1 MLLFCSAIFKWKKM
15 NEFTEF
21 LKILLP
27 ALVILAVVYFM
38 MREFTKHNSRQ
49 IDLLEK
55 GNNIQ
60 VLKLEHE
67 LKASGQKISIPL
79 KFQAYERMILFLE
92 RISPSSLL
100 TRVVKPT
107 MTVERLHSQLLSTIR
122 EEYEHN
128 MSQQLYISDVSWDLI
143 KASKEEVVRLVNSS
157 ASKFNS
163 DDNSGD
169 FAKEIIMEFSKTD
182 NPIEKAILS
191 LKEDIRKHFA

>member
-1 MLLFCSAIFKWKKM
+1 M

-27 ALVILAVVYFM
+27 ALVILGVVFVM
-38 MREFTKHNSRQ
+38 MRAFTRQNSRQ
-49 IDLLEK
+49 IELLEK

-67 LKASGQKISIPL
+67 LKASSQKISIPL

-100 TRVVKPT
+100 TRIVKPS

-128 MSQQLYISDVSWDLI
+128 MSQQLYISDTSWDLI
-143 KASKEEVVRLVNSS
+143 KASKEEVIRLINSS

-163 DDNSGD
+163 DDSSGE